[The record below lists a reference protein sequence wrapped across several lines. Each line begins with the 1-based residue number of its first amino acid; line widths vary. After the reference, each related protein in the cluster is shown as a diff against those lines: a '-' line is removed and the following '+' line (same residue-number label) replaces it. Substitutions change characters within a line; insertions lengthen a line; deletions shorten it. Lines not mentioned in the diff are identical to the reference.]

1 MHGRGGVAAGFELR
15 QRRRQLRGALTDGF
29 GGGFPDERPC
39 LVARHAGL
47 APAAMMPSAM
57 ARLKNEVVR
66 PPLTDPAVTG
76 RPHDR

>member
-1 MHGRGGVAAGFELR
+1 MAGGVAAGSELR
-15 QRRRQLRGALTDGF
+15 QRRRQLPGALTDGF
-29 GGGFPDERPC
+29 GGGFPDERPRP
-39 LVARHAGL
+39 VARHAGL
-47 APAAMMPSAM
+47 APAAM